1 MEIAKGLAGIVIDES
16 RNSFVDGEKGLLVYQ
31 GYDIHDL
38 AKNSTFEE
46 TVYLLWN
53 GYLPTKHQLDDFSK
67 RLAEHRPLPE
77 GLLDCMSHWPKKA
90 HPMDVLRTAVSSLG
104 NMGGQKEAPSKEEQI
119 ETSLDLTAGFASIL
133 ASWVRIRSGKEPV
146 EPDMD
151 LAHAGN
157 FLWMMRGEKP
167 NPTAERVMDMAL
179 VLHADH
185 GFNASTFSGRVTA
198 STLSD
203 VYSAVV
209 AAIGTLKG
217 PLHGGANMRVMEM
230 LKEIGS
236 PEKAEQY
243 ILDKLAKKERIMG
256 FGHRVYKTM
265 DPRAEELSKVVKDLG
280 EAAGDT
286 RWYDIS
292 QVIETVMM
300 REKGLNP
307 NVDFYSASTYY
318 VLGIPIDLYTPIFAL
333 SRIAGWSAHI
343 MEQLADNKL
352 IRPRAKYI
360 GPMDLEYVPIGDR
373 EEPAQLAS
381 A

>member
-31 GYDIHDL
+31 GYNIHDL
-38 AKNSTFEE
+38 AKHSTFEE
-46 TVYLLWN
+46 TVFLLWN
-53 GYLPTKHQLDDFSK
+53 GYLPTKHQLDEFSK
-67 RLAEHRPLPE
+67 RLAKHRPLPQ
-77 GLLDCMSHWPKKA
+77 GLLDCMGHWPKEA
-90 HPMDVLRTAVSSLG
+90 HPMDILRTAVSALG
-104 NMGGQKEAPSKEEQI
+104 NMGGQKEAPSVEEQI

-133 ASWVRIRSGKEPV
+133 ASWVRIRNGEELV

-151 LAHAGN
+151 LSHAGN

-167 NPTAERVMDMAL
+167 NATAERVMDMAL

-203 VYSAVV
+203 VYSAVT

-230 LKEIGS
+230 LEEIGS

-286 RWYDIS
+286 HWYDIS
-292 QVIETVMM
+292 QVIESVMM

>member
-1 MEIAKGLAGIVIDES
+1 MEIAKGLAGIMVDES
-16 RNSFVDGEKGLLVYQ
+16 RNSFVDGEKGLLVYK

-38 AKNSTFEE
+38 AKHSTFEE

-53 GYLPTKHQLDDFSK
+53 GYLPTRRELDDFRK
-67 RLAEHRPLPE
+67 RLAERRPLPRE
-77 GLLDCMSHWPKKA
+77 LLDCMGHWRKDA
-90 HPMDVLRTAVSSLG
+90 FPMDILRSAVSLLG
-104 NMGGQKEAPSKEEQI
+104 ASARQPEAPSREEQI
-119 ETSLDLTAGFASIL
+119 ETALHLTAGFASII
-133 ASWVRIRSGKEPV
+133 ATWERIRNGKEYV
-146 EPDMD
+146 EPDMS
-151 LAHAGN
+151 LSHAAN
-157 FLWMMRGEKP
+157 FLYMMRDEMP
-167 NPTAERVMDMAL
+167 NETAARVMDMAL

-185 GFNASTFSGRVTA
+185 GFNASTFSSRVTA

-203 VYSAVV
+203 IYSAVV

-236 PEKAEQY
+236 PDKAEKWVM
-243 ILDKLAKKERIMG
+243 DKLSRKERVMG

-292 QVIETVMM
+292 QAIEKVMM
-300 REKGLNP
+300 KEKGLNP

-318 VLGIPIDLYTPIFAL
+318 VLGIPIDLYTPMFAM
-333 SRIAGWSAHI
+333 SRISGWLAHI
-343 MEQLADNKL
+343 MEQLADNML
-352 IRPRAKYI
+352 IRPRAHYVGEMGLK
-360 GPMDLEYVPIGDR
+360 YVPIDDR
-373 EEPAQLAS
+373 EKPAEVATV
-381 A
+381 

>member
-1 MEIAKGLAGIVIDES
+1 MEIAKGLAGIVVDES
-16 RNSFVDGEKGLLVYQ
+16 RNSFVDGEKGLLVYK

-38 AKNSTFEE
+38 AKHSTFEE

-53 GYLPTKHQLDDFSK
+53 GYLPTRRELDDFRK
-67 RLAEHRPLPE
+67 RLAERRPLPRE
-77 GLLDCMSHWPKKA
+77 LLDCMGHWRKDA
-90 HPMDVLRTAVSSLG
+90 FPMDILRSAVSLLG
-104 NMGGQKEAPSKEEQI
+104 ASARQPEAPSREEQI
-119 ETSLDLTAGFASIL
+119 ETALHLTAGFASII
-133 ASWVRIRSGKEPV
+133 ATWERIRNGKEYV
-146 EPDMD
+146 EPDMS
-151 LAHAGN
+151 LSHAAN
-157 FLWMMRGEKP
+157 FLYMMRDEMP
-167 NPTAERVMDMAL
+167 NETAARVMDMAL

-185 GFNASTFSGRVTA
+185 GFNASTFSSRVTA

-203 VYSAVV
+203 IYSAVV

-236 PEKAEQY
+236 PDKAEKWVM
-243 ILDKLAKKERIMG
+243 DKLSRKERVMG

-292 QVIETVMM
+292 QAIEKVMM
-300 REKGLNP
+300 KEKGLNP

-318 VLGIPIDLYTPIFAL
+318 VLGIPIDLYTPMFAM
-333 SRIAGWSAHI
+333 SRISGWLAHI
-343 MEQLADNKL
+343 MEQLADNML
-352 IRPRAKYI
+352 IRPRAHYVGEMGLK
-360 GPMDLEYVPIGDR
+360 YVPIDDR
-373 EEPAQLAS
+373 EKPAEVATV
-381 A
+381 